1 MIDAIMISLSLL
13 FVIVGAIISAL
24 SAIGLLRLK
33 DVYGR
38 AHAAGKAA
46 TLGSMSLLLG
56 VFLFFIGHDHYVN
69 PQLIIGILFILIT
82 GPLSSHLIIKASYKI
97 KTPYSRSTKLDEMSE
112 LQKDKPKA
120 ADKS

>member
-1 MIDAIMISLSLL
+1 MIDAIMISLSLF

-46 TLGSMSLLLG
+46 TLGS
-56 VFLFFIGHDHYVN
+56 
-69 PQLIIGILFILIT
+69 
-82 GPLSSHLIIKASYKI
+82 
-97 KTPYSRSTKLDEMSE
+97 
-112 LQKDKPKA
+112 
-120 ADKS
+120 

>member
-1 MIDAIMISLSLL
+1 MIDTIMISLSLF

-24 SAIGLLRLK
+24 SAIGILRLK

-46 TLGSMSLLLG
+46 TLGAMSLLLG
-56 VFLFFIGHDHYVN
+56 VFLFFIGQDHYVN

-82 GPLSSHLIIKASYKI
+82 GPLSSHLIIKAAYKV
-97 KTPYSRSTKLDEMSE
+97 KTPYSRSTKLDEMRKI
-112 LQKDKPKA
+112 QKDKTKTV
-120 ADKS
+120 DKS